1 MIIDEISMVRA
12 DVLDGIDQVLRRYK
26 NKHKVFG
33 GVQILMIGDLQQLA
47 PVVKPNEWS
56 LLKEYYNTVY
66 FFSAK
71 AYQEAVSY
79 FY

>member
-1 MIIDEISMVRA
+1 
-12 DVLDGIDQVLRRYK
+12 
-26 NKHKVFG
+26 
-33 GVQILMIGDLQQLA
+33 MIGDLQQLA

-71 AYQEAVSY
+71 AYQAASVDFDRITAY
-79 FY
+79 L